1 MNKLTKIISAFA
13 LVLSLATTTALA
25 TTEYFSFELNP
36 GDLDYTGY
44 YSKDDSEKKAYINT
58 TDGNFVSTDKVW
70 YKVRNRANTK
80 YTNSKWVNSEGKITL
95 NYRQSVS
102 SGGAYRLNA
111 QQDDSSSQGVWVE
124 GRWTP

>member
-25 TTEYFSFELNP
+25 TTQDFEFSLNP
-36 GDLDYTGY
+36 GQLDYTSY
-44 YSKDDSEKKAYINT
+44 HSKDDSENKAYVNT
-58 TDGNFVSTDKVW
+58 TYGNLRNTDKLW
-70 YKVRNRANTK
+70 YKVRNSANTK
-80 YTNSKWVNSEGKITL
+80 YTNSTWINSYGKISLT
-95 NYRQSVS
+95 YQQSVS

-111 QQDDSSSQGVWVE
+111 QQDESAPTYVYVQ